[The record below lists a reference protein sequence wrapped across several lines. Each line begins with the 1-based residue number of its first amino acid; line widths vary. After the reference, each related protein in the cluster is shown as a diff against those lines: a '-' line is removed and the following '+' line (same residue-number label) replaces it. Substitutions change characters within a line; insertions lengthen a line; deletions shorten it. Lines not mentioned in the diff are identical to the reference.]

1 VNTAADIS
9 QVTDAART
17 AARALANAT
26 TQAKNR
32 GLEAIA
38 AALVERSDQIL
49 AANAED
55 VARGRA
61 EQMSE
66 GLLDRLALTS
76 GRIRGIAEAVREIAG
91 LPDPIGQVVR
101 GMRTDIGLRVTQE
114 RVPLGVVGIIYE
126 ARPNVT
132 IDAATL
138 AIKAGNAVVLR
149 GGSAAQSSNH
159 VLIEVCRDAL
169 ASVGLPADAITTVDP
184 WGRAGARAMMRARG
198 AIDAL
203 IPRGGAGL
211 INAVVEESRVPVI
224 ETGTGN
230 CHVYVDASADL
241 EAAEAIIMNAKTQ
254 RVGVCNAAETLLVHA
269 DIAQR
274 FLVAAVTR
282 LTTAGV
288 TIHADEATRA
298 IVDGQPSIDADMI
311 VDATEVDW
319 ETEYLSMDLAVRVVA
334 DVDEAIEHIRRYSSG
349 HTEGIVASDIA
360 AVRAFR
366 AGIDAAAIAVNAST
380 RFTDGGQL
388 GLGADQLETIG
399 RTLGADVPACLA
411 GGIALGTGRGDHMS
425 VLREGEEEGQHYWVM
440 LLSHEGL
447 STPSVFREFDRVDAE
462 QAPALAEPSP
472 EEVAALCAGPEEL
485 RHCLVNDLQAPALRL
500 RPHPAAARRPPVVG
514 WAAAPHYASVRET
527 RPWLRCA
534 DGSVR
539 WFPGA

>member
-1 VNTAADIS
+1 MCHHGHVNTAADIS

-91 LPDPIGQVVR
+91 LPDPVGQVVR

-169 ASVGLPADAITTVDP
+169 ASVGLPSDAITTVDP

-211 INAVVEESRVPVI
+211 INAV
-224 ETGTGN
+224 G
-230 CHVYVDASADL
+230 DL

-366 AGIDAAAIAVNAST
+366 AGGDAAAIAVNAST

-388 GLGADQLETIG
+388 GLGAE
-399 RTLGADVPACLA
+399 V
-411 GGIALGTGRGDHMS
+411 GISTQKLHARGPMG
-425 VLREGEEEGQHYWVM
+425 LTELTTTTWIYEGEG
-440 LLSHEGL
+440 
-447 STPSVFREFDRVDAE
+447 TI
-462 QAPALAEPSP
+462 
-472 EEVAALCAGPEEL
+472 
-485 RHCLVNDLQAPALRL
+485 
-500 RPHPAAARRPPVVG
+500 RP
-514 WAAAPHYASVRET
+514 
-527 RPWLRCA
+527 
-534 DGSVR
+534 
-539 WFPGA
+539 